1 MFHKVLSLLPFVVV
15 VMSQTVDVSFFNGAG
30 CSSFA
35 GACLGLVSESCCC
48 DAGNPVAWQALSTDN
63 WDGVAPNTFVH
74 AMAGPNETF
83 EECSIDLGT
92 LSSGVCFD
100 TGSPTGIT
108 SSQFFNGGGETLE
121 KRDDASGCTPHPIDI
136 YYYSP
141 GDGFQ
146 YIINANNSA
155 HSAAIHSAKSN
166 QAAEQYIVANFDK
179 KVPISA

>member
-35 GACLGLVSESCCC
+35 
-48 DAGNPVAWQALSTDN
+48 VAWQALSTDN

-146 YIINANNSA
+146 YIIYANNSA
-155 HSAAIHSAKSN
+155 HSSAIHSAKSN
-166 QAAEQYIVANFDK
+166 QVAEQYIVANFDK